1 MKRKKTL
8 IIAALFALLA
18 GTATQSAHAIGEGS
32 TLYNVAAGGVC
43 YKLFRSSGPA
53 GLYCGFG
60 LEFASYVYGNRKNI
74 MYLLAWSGGK
84 MAKVTTP
91 CMLLNGVKYY
101 CL

>member
-1 MKRKKTL
+1 MKKYFMVL
-8 IIAALFALLA
+8 VISASLLL
-18 GTATQSAHAIGEGS
+18 GFIPTQAHAAGEGS
-32 TLYNVAAGGVC
+32 TIYNVAAGGVC
-43 YKLFRSSGPA
+43 FKFFKASLP

-60 LEFASYVYGNRKNI
+60 FEFASYVYTNRKGI

-91 CMLLNGVKYY
+91 CMILNGVKYY